1 MNREEKALIIDEL
14 SKKFAE
20 NSVFYITDG
29 QGMTVAQVNKLRR
42 LCYTKG
48 IEYKVV
54 KNTLIEKALEKNNV
68 DTTELAPALK
78 GSSGVLFANVG
89 NAPAKLLKEFYKAN
103 AIDKPLFK
111 GASVA
116 DQFYIGA
123 KNLDVLSNIK
133 SREEMIG
140 DIIGALQSPAK
151 RVISALVNAKGSV
164 ETEDSNS

>member
-29 QGMTVAQVNKLRR
+29 QGMTVAQVNQLRK

-54 KNTLIEKALEKNNV
+54 KNTLIEKALEKNNIDV
-68 DTTELAPALK
+68 TPLAPALK
-78 GSSGVLFANVG
+78 GASGVLFANVA
-89 NAPAKLLKEFYKAN
+89 NAPGKLLKEFYKAGGN
-103 AIDKPLFK
+103 KNTKPLFK
-111 GASVA
+111 GAAVGEDYYVGA
-116 DQFYIGA
+116 DQ
-123 KNLDVLSNIK
+123 LDVLANLK

-140 DIIGALQSPAK
+140 EIIGLLQSPAK
-151 RVISALVNAKGSV
+151 RVISALLNAK
-164 ETEDSNS
+164 EKESNS